1 MNKEFK
7 THENYKYVL
16 ETNYNDKTYKTDA
29 ALRVGWEPEVSPFS
43 KYYDKTFLKRCRAY
57 DNNSKE
63 FDIAM
68 VFNMLKKSRFISDGE
83 PDFIT
88 ILESDKD
95 KIKETDKKIITLKE
109 D

>member
-1 MNKEFK
+1 
-7 THENYKYVL
+7 
-16 ETNYNDKTYKTDA
+16 
-29 ALRVGWEPEVSPFS
+29 
-43 KYYDKTFLKRCRAY
+43 
-57 DNNSKE
+57 
-63 FDIAM
+63 M